1 MKLNPSIPTYGDP
14 TYRGDCPKE
23 EAEQITFINWL
34 RREYPDTL
42 GALVVHVKNEG
53 KRTAQQA
60 ALDRANGLTKGASDI
75 ILCCSPAIALEIKR
89 RDHTQSSW
97 QTGQQE
103 YLLTAQRM
111 GSFVGVALGAE
122 GAKEAIRCYLKKYTP
137 AM

>member
-1 MKLNPSIPTYGDP
+1 MKFPKFLKVYGDQN
-14 TYRGDCPKE
+14 YRGDCPKE

-60 ALDRANGLTKGASDI
+60 ALDRANGMNKGASDI
-75 ILCCSPAIALEIKR
+75 IICCCPPIVMEIKR
-89 RDHTQSSW
+89 RDHTASKW

-103 YLLTAQRM
+103 YLEAAQKM
-111 GSFVGVALGAE
+111 GAFACVALGAE
-122 GAKEAIRCYLKKYTP
+122 GAKKAVQEYLLTLK
-137 AM
+137 

>member
-1 MKLNPSIPTYGDP
+1 MKFPPWLRVHGDQ

-53 KRTAQQA
+53 KRTVQQA
-60 ALDRANGLTKGASDI
+60 ALDRAGGMTKGAADI
-75 ILCCSPAIALEIKR
+75 LVPGAPCLVLELKR

-97 QTGQQE
+97 QSGQQD
-103 YLLTAQRM
+103 YLKAAHEA
-111 GSFVGVALGAE
+111 GAFVAVCLGAE
-122 GAKEAIRCYLKKYTP
+122 GAKSAVQEYLFTLKC
-137 AM
+137 

>member
-1 MKLNPSIPTYGDP
+1 MKFPPWLRVHGDQ

-60 ALDRANGLTKGASDI
+60 ALDRANGMTTGASDI
-75 ILCCSPAIALEIKR
+75 LICCSPPIVMEIKR
-89 RDHTQSSW
+89 RDHTKSSW
-97 QTGQQE
+97 QKGQQE
-103 YLLTAQRM
+103 YLETAENM
-111 GSFVGVALGAE
+111 GAFACVALGAE
-122 GAKEAIRCYLKKYTP
+122 GAKMAIQEYMRTNNK
-137 AM
+137 

>member
-1 MKLNPSIPTYGDP
+1 MKFPPQIPVYGD
-14 TYRGDCPKE
+14 TAYRGDCPKE

-34 RREYPDTL
+34 RREFPDTL

-53 KRTAQQA
+53 KRTVQQA
-60 ALDRANGLTKGASDI
+60 AMDRANGMTKGASDI

-89 RDHTQSSW
+89 RDHTQSHW

-103 YLLTAQRM
+103 YLLTAQKM

-122 GAKEAIRCYLKKYTP
+122 GAKEAIRCYLKQYTP
-137 AM
+137 TM